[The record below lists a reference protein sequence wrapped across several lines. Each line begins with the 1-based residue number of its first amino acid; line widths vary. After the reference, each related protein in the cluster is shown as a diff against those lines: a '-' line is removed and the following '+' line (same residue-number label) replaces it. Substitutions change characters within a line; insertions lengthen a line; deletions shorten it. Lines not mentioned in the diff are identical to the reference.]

1 MYMPKRTY
9 ETTGQALRHVPE
21 DLARIR
27 IKCPNPECA
36 TSFPPDWLKKIPPIH
51 PVKPNVGPGV
61 WVPAAKEVECP
72 KFRKSLMFPLPIEEQ
87 KAEYSFFGDEAYR
100 SIEDLELL
108 TYSLVGTNSVRL
120 AEVEEVVR
128 AFKAE
133 LCPSES
139 PDSWHLHMK
148 KIWPE
153 HARRRHPIFKE
164 WDQDFVKD
172 FARRFFALVK
182 NFDEAFVVH
191 NITAIYHKSR
201 GIKQRKIEKRE
212 VRQEAYSLLLM
223 KIIGDCTKIGIKP
236 YFTFD
241 SEKDSEADRV
251 IHGWARDAFHGSRI
265 NLLFGYLARGI
276 EIPEPVFVSPA
287 SRPCLEVADFVSY
300 VIARYCYRRIKGQP
314 IDLDPKHL
322 GPVVYLAFDPSGDL
336 LFSRNTGYPWRSF
349 YGNAEA

>member
-1 MYMPKRTY
+1 MPKRTY
-9 ETTGQALRHVPE
+9 ETTAQALRHVPE

-51 PVKPNVGPGV
+51 PVKPNVGSGV

-72 KFRKSLMFPLPIEEQ
+72 KCRKSLMFPLPIEEQ

-120 AEVEEVVR
+120 AEVEEAVR

-139 PDSWHLHMK
+139 PDSWHLNMK
-148 KIWPE
+148 KILTE

-191 NITAIYHKSR
+191 NITAIYHKIN

-212 VRQEAYSLLLM
+212 LRQESYSLLLI

-241 SEKDSEADRV
+241 SDKDSEANRV

-300 VIARYCYRRIKGQP
+300 AIARYCYRRIKGQP